1 MEIYHESVK
10 LPLNN
15 ESFFSTTQ
23 AIGLY
28 VIMTYTDGL
37 HKNRGATL
45 CELRPD
51 SVENVYL
58 FYLLKVC
65 ILNIVIRI

>member
-1 MEIYHESVK
+1 M
-10 LPLNN
+10 LC
-15 ESFFSTTQ
+15 
-23 AIGLY
+23 LY
-28 VIMTYTDGL
+28 IIMTYTDGL

-51 SVENVYL
+51 SVENVSL